1 MSGKGR
7 VFTYDTPHEN
17 EVRGTMTWQCMVK
30 SLQNDR
36 WRSLLV
42 PRPHQPREHG
52 KRVRREKIEG

>member
-17 EVRGTMTWQCMVK
+17 E
-30 SLQNDR
+30 R